1 MDASPG
7 RDWAKALE
15 EVHAKTFSAY
25 LSLRQRAV
33 NDDSQPLRDVV
44 TTLRLL
50 VGATQSLALLIEE
63 LRMRELGFLFD
74 GPKPGRNL
82 LDTLNGTLSDLNL
95 ATQGETIDE
104 KILVKLRAV
113 LSGLRTAA
121 ATDHHLD
128 FELCLSTIG
137 SSSVAEQRP
146 QPALST
152 LNDTHHHDDSY
163 NDALA
168 CVEQI
173 CGPDVQLAK
182 PCDYYVYKAKL
193 AERDVE
199 RPSYGTYALRLPE
212 LVEKHWGSIRRD
224 KSVAPETAQYAF
236 QSDFK
241 HLFSPKLKSGNF
253 ENWVLEYA
261 RQQWPERFDPTSPS
275 FSTKPLLRLMSQVSD
290 PSLRPIHVA
299 AALGMAE
306 VCRWLIS
313 ADPESIR
320 VRSPWGT
327 PFYCALLGPN
337 AFLGRVADPVE
348 LLADMRTPVNQNG
361 TLVVLQ
367 NAGGALKGTDSS
379 IIGPSQDEP
388 VSLATLAFLVCN
400 FLQSPE
406 KFLNI
411 MDHNPDVSFFDER
424 FLTLFRSNRSERS
437 TLRNWPI
444 PFPPIYLN
452 FLGSVLPVILDRA
465 VVNYDSYND
474 MSMLATGVYDMIG
487 FFELVPE
494 YLQRAS
500 SLLNITPKAYTT
512 LVREAVQDREVDVVR
527 RLTEDPRWDP
537 NAFLHKEIPS
547 LQPTGDS
554 SDVPDKGTSILHWAV
569 ESDDLALTHLILNSG
584 SDVHVRNPRNQT
596 PMLLSE
602 SPDVFNLLLSHGAQT
617 TDTDEDG
624 RNIWHVA
631 AANSDIDLIN
641 CLLENDE
648 NQDQNLRARMQGGQ
662 TPIAEGVIYP
672 FKQMIKGPKSP
683 PKPPFGA
690 LHLLKWCKKDP
701 LYLRSPKPLL
711 FLAAEWGSEP
721 LASSLLEFGA
731 DPNAV
736 DDHGR
741 SVLHYLNASATPEL
755 VRTLKNGCK
764 APALDSRGLS
774 PAETIFAAFNLE
786 RGGRLSKKA
795 RNHPAYSEPLKA
807 SAYEC
812 LLTRDVLA
820 SRNASGAGLWE
831 RFATT
836 VIAEWS
842 PRWPEGLDAGPS
854 ILTALNALV
863 KMWALADY
871 ETSTQSSALFPILYT
886 WIEGLPTH
894 SEVPPWMGDV
904 FGCILKAS
912 GFKDSLK
919 TSSEA
924 ITLLKACIQQGR
936 GDLVSKLLRAGI
948 SVHERVDGT
957 SALEVA
963 CQGEETSRCNL
974 EMFENILSHVEVE
987 RLNEVEEGGTSLL
1000 EWLLEDLVSSRDK
1013 KLSYLLDYGCDPNAG
1028 SAARGTPIVLNYIMH
1043 NQIDG
1048 ARTLLRHG
1056 ADPSATDTYGRD
1068 SALTAVSVGSLR
1080 LVVCLKN
1087 FYYADIYWAR
1097 TCTSQFEVK
1106 SVAGSKRTIISN
1118 TFNALHIASIDGHE
1132 AIADFYIKELRLS
1145 TNVATLH
1152 ERWTPLHCAALGGS
1166 TSCMRILI
1174 EHGADPTREDSQGRT
1189 PLMIAVEAGDA
1200 EAVRLLL
1207 KVCSATMSIEKPF
1220 LRALEIGY
1228 GVLLVLFAPYLT
1240 TLLPRLPPTPDEA
1253 QAPRGHLAGAILEAL
1268 IVEGDKTAW
1277 KTCERVLEYLDRAA
1291 LNDIRLSCG
1300 ECSPVVFAIRS
1311 GCYRTCL
1318 RLLQHGM
1325 RPEAITKQC
1334 LRHFHAPPSSAHES
1348 FHPCTVLHLAVHHL
1362 SEKRSA
1368 KRHIREIVQFLL
1380 LHTDWYQH
1388 PISPIHYAVT
1398 CRNGAANAALL
1409 AILAH
1414 LKMYSSRYR
1423 DMVPEGQFR
1432 IIDRTNLDRAWAHN
1446 EQKVLSHFFNQRISS
1461 DAFSPEFQ
1469 KGDSPLLLATRVKSS
1484 TSMQIIQI
1492 LVTHGA
1498 DLSDGDATTPLH
1510 EAARNDFV
1518 EAVEYLLQVGANCS
1532 LRDANGFTPL
1542 MVAVAEGNLDAAKVL
1557 VSHGAS
1563 IRVRDAHGTGLLGI
1577 CAKSNNP
1584 AALQWLLGLEL
1595 DPYESDQQN
1604 LTALHRAL
1612 CNVHLSS
1619 LVLNYGFD
1627 LSNIVRGGS
1636 KDFLTEL
1643 FNQRRASESLVK
1655 ILKRLPTEE
1664 RLTLV
1669 NLSPGDPFT
1678 PLCRAVVENDLSR
1691 ARVLLEYGAKLD
1703 EEAASEGSAL
1713 MLACS
1718 FGRMDFVKMFIRLG
1732 ASISYTA
1739 TLPGGQLVF
1748 RNALALVEPFP
1759 EIVRWLLVERH
1770 TSQRRLGGVD
1780 PEAMDVD
1787 REVKPW
1793 AGVCKTEY
1801 DVLDTEIL
1809 IARAARESSL
1819 DYVKKLEGI
1828 RRGLRG
1834 TVLMRVV
1841 ELED

>member
-1 MDASPG
+1 MDASPE
-7 RDWAKALE
+7 RDWAKVLE

-50 VGATQSLALLIEE
+50 VGATQSLALLVEE
-63 LRMRELGFLFD
+63 LRMRELDFLFD

-82 LDTLNGTLSDLNL
+82 LDTLDGTLSDLDQ
-95 ATQGETIDE
+95 ATQGENINE
-104 KILVKLRAV
+104 KILVNLRANF
-113 LSGLRTAA
+113 SGLRTAA

-137 SSSVAEQRP
+137 SPSVVEQRP

-152 LNDTHHHDDSY
+152 LNDPHHHDNSY

-182 PCDYYVYKAKL
+182 PGEYYVYKAKL

-199 RPSYGTYALRLPE
+199 RPSYGTYALRLPK

-224 KSVAPETAQYAF
+224 ESITPETAQYAF

-261 RQQWPERFDPTSPS
+261 RQQWPERFDPTSPN
-275 FSTKPLLRLMSQVSD
+275 FSTKPLVRLMSQVSD

-313 ADPESIR
+313 ADPESVR
-320 VRSPWGT
+320 MRSPWGT

-348 LLADMRTPVNQNG
+348 LLADMRTPINQNG

-400 FLQSPE
+400 FLRSPE

-411 MDHNPDVSFFDER
+411 MDHNPDVFFFDDR
-424 FLTLFRSNRSERS
+424 FLTLFRSSRSERS
-437 TLRNWPI
+437 TLKNWPI
-444 PFPPIYLN
+444 PFPPICLN

-465 VVNYDSYND
+465 VINYDSYND

-487 FFELVPE
+487 FCDLVPE

-500 SLLNITPKAYTT
+500 PLLDITPKAYTS

-547 LQPTGDS
+547 LHPTGDS

-584 SDVHVRNPRNQT
+584 SNVHVRNPRNQT
-596 PMLLSE
+596 PLLLSE

-648 NQDQNLRARMQGGQ
+648 NQDQNLRARMRGGQ
-662 TPIAEGVIYP
+662 TPIAQGIIYP
-672 FKQMIKGPKSP
+672 FKQMIKGPKSS

-701 LYLRSPKPLL
+701 VYLRSPKPLL
-711 FLAAEWGSEP
+711 FLAAEWGSEA

-755 VRTLKNGCK
+755 VRTLKKGCK
-764 APALDSRGLS
+764 APALDNRGLS

-786 RGGRLSKKA
+786 KGGRLSKKA

-812 LLTRDVLA
+812 LLTRDVLV

-831 RFATT
+831 RFVTT

-842 PRWPEGLDAGPS
+842 PRWPEGLDTGPS

-871 ETSTQSSALFPILYT
+871 ETSTQSSALFPIVYT

-919 TSSEA
+919 ASPEA

-936 GDLVSKLLRAGI
+936 GDLVPKLLKVGI

-974 EMFENILSHVEVE
+974 EMFENILSHAEVE
-987 RLNEVEEGGTSLL
+987 RLNEVEEGGTGLL

-1013 KLSYLLDYGCDPNAG
+1013 KLSCLLDYGCDPNAG
-1028 SAARGTPIVLNYIMH
+1028 VGVRGTPIVLNYISG

-1056 ADPSATDTYGRD
+1056 ADPSATDTSGRD

-1118 TFNALHIASIDGHE
+1118 TFNALHIASIGGHE
-1132 AIADFYIKELRLS
+1132 AIVDFYIKELRLS

-1166 TSCMRILI
+1166 TSCMRVLI
-1174 EHGADPTREDSQGRT
+1174 EHGADPTREDYQGRT
-1189 PLMIAVEAGDA
+1189 PLMIAVEAGDT

-1207 KVCSATMSIEKPF
+1207 KPCSAKMAIEKPF

-1228 GVLLVLFAPYLT
+1228 GVLLGLFAPYLT
-1240 TLLPRLPPTPDEA
+1240 TLLPRLTQTPDED
-1253 QAPRGHLAGAILEAL
+1253 QASRGHLAGAILEAL
-1268 IVEGDKTAW
+1268 ITEGDKTAW
-1277 KTCERVLEYLDRAA
+1277 KTCERVLEYLDPAA

-1300 ECSPVVFAIRS
+1300 ECSPVVFALRS

-1325 RPEAITKQC
+1325 RPEVMTKQC
-1334 LRHFHAPPSSAHES
+1334 PRHLHAPPSSAHEN
-1348 FHPCTVLHLAVHHL
+1348 FHPCTVLHLAVHRL
-1362 SEKRSA
+1362 SEKRSP
-1368 KRHIREIVQFLL
+1368 KRHIHEIVQFLL

-1388 PISPIHYAVT
+1388 PISPIHYAAI

-1414 LKMYSSRYR
+1414 LKMYSSRYQ

-1432 IIDRTNLDRAWAHN
+1432 ITDRTNPDRAWAHN
-1446 EQKVLSHFFNQRISS
+1446 QQKVLSHFFNQRISS
-1461 DAFSPEFQ
+1461 DAFSPEFE
-1469 KGDSPLLLATRVKSS
+1469 KGDSPLLLAIRVKSS

-1492 LVTHGA
+1492 LVTHGT
-1498 DLSDGDATTPLH
+1498 DLSDGNATTPLH
-1510 EAARNDFV
+1510 EAAGNNFV

-1532 LRDANGFTPL
+1532 LRDVDGFTPL
-1542 MVAVAEGNLDAAKVL
+1542 MVAVAEGNLDTAKVL

-1563 IRVRDAHGTGLLGI
+1563 IHVRDAHGTGLLGI
-1577 CAKSNNP
+1577 GAKSKNP
-1584 AALQWLLGLEL
+1584 AVLQWLLVVGL
-1595 DPYESDQQN
+1595 DPYEPDQQN
-1604 LTALHRAL
+1604 LTPLHCAL

-1619 LVLNYGFD
+1619 FVLNYGFD
-1627 LSNIVRGGS
+1627 LSNIVRGGG
-1636 KDFLTEL
+1636 KDFLAEL
-1643 FNQRRASESLVK
+1643 FTQTRASESLAK
-1655 ILKRLPTEE
+1655 LLKRLPTEE
-1664 RLTLV
+1664 RLALV
-1669 NLSPGDPFT
+1669 NLSLEDPFT
-1678 PLCRAVVENDLSR
+1678 PLCRAIVEDNLYR
-1691 ARVLLEYGAKLD
+1691 ARVLLEYGARLD
-1703 EEAASEGSAL
+1703 EEGASEGSAL

-1718 FGRMDFVKMFIRLG
+1718 YGRMEFVKMFVHLG
-1732 ASISYTA
+1732 ASISHVA
-1739 TLPGGQLVF
+1739 HAADGQRVF
-1748 RNALALVEPFP
+1748 RNALALAEPFP
-1759 EIVRWLLVERH
+1759 GIVRWLLVERH
-1770 TSQRRLGGVD
+1770 TSQRRLRGVD
-1780 PEAMDVD
+1780 AEAMDID
-1787 REVKPW
+1787 QAVKPW
-1793 AGVCKTEY
+1793 AGVCIAEY
-1801 DVLDTEIL
+1801 DVSETGMIV
-1809 IARAARESSL
+1809 ARAARESSL
-1819 DYVKKLEGI
+1819 DYVKRLEGV

-1834 TVLMRVV
+1834 TVLRDVQ
-1841 ELED
+1841 LEH

>member
-1 MDASPG
+1 MDASPE
-7 RDWAKALE
+7 RDWAKVLE

-25 LSLRQRAV
+25 LSLRQRTV

-63 LRMRELGFLFD
+63 LRMRELDFLFD

-82 LDTLNGTLSDLNL
+82 LDTLDGTLSDFNQ
-95 ATQGETIDE
+95 ATQGGNIDE

-113 LSGLRTAA
+113 LSGLGTAA

-146 QPALST
+146 QIALST
-152 LNDTHHHDDSY
+152 LNDPHHHDSSY

-182 PCDYYVYKAKL
+182 PGEYYVYKAKL

-212 LVEKHWGSIRRD
+212 LAEKHWGSIRRD
-224 KSVAPETAQYAF
+224 GITTPETAQYAF

-241 HLFSPKLKSGNF
+241 HLFSPNLKSGNF

-261 RQQWPERFDPTSPS
+261 RQQWPERFDPTSPN
-275 FSTKPLLRLMSQVSD
+275 FSTKPLVRLMSQVSD

-313 ADPESIR
+313 ADPESVR
-320 VRSPWGT
+320 MRSPWGT

-348 LLADMRTPVNQNG
+348 LLADMRTPINQNG

-411 MDHNPDVSFFDER
+411 MDHNPDVSFFDDR
-424 FLTLFRSNRSERS
+424 FLTLFRSSRSERS
-437 TLRNWPI
+437 TLKNWPI
-444 PFPPIYLN
+444 PFPPICLN

-465 VVNYDSYND
+465 VINYDSYND

-487 FFELVPE
+487 FFDLVPE

-500 SLLNITPKAYTT
+500 PLLDITPKAYTS

-547 LQPTGDS
+547 LHPTGDS

-584 SDVHVRNPRNQT
+584 SNVHVRNPRNQT
-596 PMLLSE
+596 PLLLSE
-602 SPDVFNLLLSHGAQT
+602 SPDVFNLLLSHGAKT

-648 NQDQNLRARMQGGQ
+648 NQDQNLRARMRGGQ
-662 TPIAEGVIYP
+662 TPIAQGIIYP
-672 FKQMIKGPKSP
+672 FKQMIKGPKSS

-701 LYLRSPKPLL
+701 VYLRSPKPLL

-755 VRTLKNGCK
+755 VRTLKKGCK
-764 APALDSRGLS
+764 APALDNRGLS

-786 RGGRLSKKA
+786 KGGRLSKKA

-812 LLTRDVLA
+812 LLTRDVLV

-831 RFATT
+831 RFVTT

-842 PRWPEGLDAGPS
+842 PRWLEGLDAGPS

-863 KMWALADY
+863 KTWALADY

-894 SEVPPWMGDV
+894 SEVPPWMGNV

-919 TSSEA
+919 ASPEA

-936 GDLVSKLLRAGI
+936 GDLVPKLLRAGI

-963 CQGEETSRCNL
+963 CQGEETSRCSL
-974 EMFENILSHVEVE
+974 EMFENILSHAEVE
-987 RLNEVEEGGTSLL
+987 RLNEVEKGGTSLL

-1013 KLSYLLDYGCDPNAG
+1013 KLSCLLDYGCDPNAG
-1028 SAARGTPIVLNYIMH
+1028 VGVRGTPIVLNYILG

-1048 ARTLLRHG
+1048 VRTLLRHG
-1056 ADPSATDTYGRD
+1056 ADPSATDKSGRD

-1118 TFNALHIASIDGHE
+1118 TFNALHIASIGGHE
-1132 AIADFYIKELRLS
+1132 AIVDFYIKELRLS

-1166 TSCMRILI
+1166 TSCMRVLI
-1174 EHGADPTREDSQGRT
+1174 EHGADPTKEDYQGRT
-1189 PLMIAVEAGDA
+1189 PLMIAVEAGDT

-1207 KVCSATMSIEKPF
+1207 KPCSAKMAIEKPF

-1240 TLLPRLPPTPDEA
+1240 TLLPRLTQTPDEH

-1268 IVEGDKTAW
+1268 ITEGDKTAW
-1277 KTCERVLEYLDRAA
+1277 KTCERVLEYLDPAA

-1300 ECSPVVFAIRS
+1300 ECSPVVFALRS
-1311 GCYRTCL
+1311 GCYRTCI

-1325 RPEAITKQC
+1325 RPEVITKQC
-1334 LRHFHAPPSSAHES
+1334 PRHLHAPPSSAHES
-1348 FHPCTVLHLAVHHL
+1348 FHPCTVLHLAVHRL
-1362 SEKRSA
+1362 SEKRSP
-1368 KRHIREIVQFLL
+1368 KRHIHEVVQFLL

-1388 PISPIHYAVT
+1388 PISPIHYAAT

-1414 LKMYSSRYR
+1414 LKMYSFRYQ

-1432 IIDRTNLDRAWAHN
+1432 ITDRTNPDRVGAHN
-1446 EQKVLSHFFNQRISS
+1446 QQKVLSHFFNQRISS
-1461 DAFSPEFQ
+1461 DAFLPEFK
-1469 KGDSPLLLATRVKSS
+1469 KGDSPLLLAIRAKSS

-1498 DLSDGDATTPLH
+1498 DLSDGNATTPLH
-1510 EAARNDFV
+1510 EAARNNFV

-1532 LRDANGFTPL
+1532 LRDADGCTPL
-1542 MVAVAEGNLDAAKVL
+1542 MVAIAKGNLDAAKVL
-1557 VSHGAS
+1557 VSDGAS
-1563 IRVRDAHGTGLLGI
+1563 PHVRDAHGTGLLGI
-1577 CAKSNNP
+1577 CAKSKNP
-1584 AALQWLLGLEL
+1584 AALQWLLDLEL
-1595 DPYESDQQN
+1595 DPYEPDQQN

-1619 LVLNYGFD
+1619 FVLNYGFD
-1627 LSNIVRGGS
+1627 LSNIVRGGGN
-1636 KDFLTEL
+1636 DFLAEL

-1655 ILKRLPTEE
+1655 LLKRLPTDE
-1664 RLTLV
+1664 RLALV
-1669 NLSPGDPFT
+1669 NLSGGDPVT
-1678 PLCRAVVENDLSR
+1678 PLCRAVAENDLSR
-1691 ARVLLEYGAKLD
+1691 VRVLLGYGANLD
-1703 EEAASEGSAL
+1703 EEGASEGSAL
-1713 MLACS
+1713 MVACS
-1718 FGRMDFVKMFIRLG
+1718 FGRMDFVRMLVHIG
-1732 ASISYTA
+1732 ASISHMA
-1739 TLPGGQLVF
+1739 RLADGQLVF
-1748 RNALALVEPFP
+1748 RNALALAEPFP
-1759 EIVRWLLVERH
+1759 EIVRWLLVGRH
-1770 TSQRRLGGVD
+1770 ASQRRLGGVES
-1780 PEAMDVD
+1780 EAMDID
-1787 REVKPW
+1787 REVKLW
-1793 AGVCKTEY
+1793 AGICVTEY
-1801 DVLDTEIL
+1801 DVSGTGI
-1809 IARAARESSL
+1809 IVARAARESSL
-1819 DYVKKLEGI
+1819 DYVKRLEGI

-1834 TVLMRVV
+1834 TVLRVV
-1841 ELED
+1841 ELEK

>member
-1 MDASPG
+1 MDASPE
-7 RDWAKALE
+7 RDWAKVLE

-25 LSLRQRAV
+25 LSLRQRTV

-63 LRMRELGFLFD
+63 LRMRELDFLFD

-82 LDTLNGTLSDLNL
+82 LDTLDGTLSDFNQ
-95 ATQGETIDE
+95 ATQGGNIDE

-113 LSGLRTAA
+113 LSGLGTAA

-146 QPALST
+146 QIALST
-152 LNDTHHHDDSY
+152 LNDPHHHDSSY

-182 PCDYYVYKAKL
+182 PGEYYVYKAKL

-212 LVEKHWGSIRRD
+212 LAEKHWGSIRRD
-224 KSVAPETAQYAF
+224 GITTPETAQYAF

-241 HLFSPKLKSGNF
+241 HLFSPNLKSGNF

-261 RQQWPERFDPTSPS
+261 RQQWPERFDPTSPN
-275 FSTKPLLRLMSQVSD
+275 FSTKPLVRLMSQVSD

-313 ADPESIR
+313 ADPESVR
-320 VRSPWGT
+320 MRSPWGT

-348 LLADMRTPVNQNG
+348 LLADMRTPINQNG

-411 MDHNPDVSFFDER
+411 MDHNPDVSFFDDR
-424 FLTLFRSNRSERS
+424 FLTLFRSSRSERS
-437 TLRNWPI
+437 TLKNWPI
-444 PFPPIYLN
+444 PFPPICLN

-465 VVNYDSYND
+465 VINYDSYND

-487 FFELVPE
+487 FFDLVPE

-500 SLLNITPKAYTT
+500 PLLDITPKAYTS

-547 LQPTGDS
+547 LHPTGDS

-584 SDVHVRNPRNQT
+584 SNVHVRNPRNQT
-596 PMLLSE
+596 PLLLSE
-602 SPDVFNLLLSHGAQT
+602 SPDVFNLLLSHGAKT

-648 NQDQNLRARMQGGQ
+648 NQDQNLRARMRGGQ
-662 TPIAEGVIYP
+662 TPIAQGIIYP
-672 FKQMIKGPKSP
+672 FKQMIKGPKSS

-701 LYLRSPKPLL
+701 VYLRSPKPLL
-711 FLAAEWGSEP
+711 FLAAEWGSEL

-755 VRTLKNGCK
+755 VRTLKKGCK
-764 APALDSRGLS
+764 APALDNRGLS

-786 RGGRLSKKA
+786 KGGRLSKKA

-812 LLTRDVLA
+812 LLTRDVLV

-831 RFATT
+831 RFVTT

-842 PRWPEGLDAGPS
+842 PRWLEGLDAGPS

-863 KMWALADY
+863 KTWALADY

-894 SEVPPWMGDV
+894 SEVPPWMGNV

-919 TSSEA
+919 ASPEA

-936 GDLVSKLLRAGI
+936 GDLVPKLLRAGI

-963 CQGEETSRCNL
+963 CQGEETSRCSL
-974 EMFENILSHVEVE
+974 EMFENILSHAEVE
-987 RLNEVEEGGTSLL
+987 RLNEVEKGGTSLL

-1013 KLSYLLDYGCDPNAG
+1013 KLSCLLDYGCDPNAG
-1028 SAARGTPIVLNYIMH
+1028 VGVRGTPIVLNYILG

-1048 ARTLLRHG
+1048 VRTLLRHG
-1056 ADPSATDTYGRD
+1056 ADPSATDKSGRD

-1118 TFNALHIASIDGHE
+1118 TFNALHIASIGGHE
-1132 AIADFYIKELRLS
+1132 AIVDFYIKELRLS

-1166 TSCMRILI
+1166 TSCMRVLI
-1174 EHGADPTREDSQGRT
+1174 EHGADPTKEDYQGRT
-1189 PLMIAVEAGDA
+1189 PLMIAVEAGDT

-1207 KVCSATMSIEKPF
+1207 KPCSAKMAIEKPF
-1220 LRALEIGY
+1220 LRALEI
-1228 GVLLVLFAPYLT
+1228 
-1240 TLLPRLPPTPDEA
+1240 D
-1253 QAPRGHLAGAILEAL
+1253 
-1268 IVEGDKTAW
+1268 
-1277 KTCERVLEYLDRAA
+1277 RV
-1291 LNDIRLSCG
+1291 G
-1300 ECSPVVFAIRS
+1300 
-1311 GCYRTCL
+1311 
-1318 RLLQHGM
+1318 
-1325 RPEAITKQC
+1325 
-1334 LRHFHAPPSSAHES
+1334 
-1348 FHPCTVLHLAVHHL
+1348 
-1362 SEKRSA
+1362 
-1368 KRHIREIVQFLL
+1368 
-1380 LHTDWYQH
+1380 
-1388 PISPIHYAVT
+1388 
-1398 CRNGAANAALL
+1398 
-1409 AILAH
+1409 
-1414 LKMYSSRYR
+1414 
-1423 DMVPEGQFR
+1423 
-1432 IIDRTNLDRAWAHN
+1432 AHN
-1446 EQKVLSHFFNQRISS
+1446 QQKVLSHFFNQRISS
-1461 DAFSPEFQ
+1461 DAFLPEFK
-1469 KGDSPLLLATRVKSS
+1469 KGDSPLLLAIRAKSS

-1498 DLSDGDATTPLH
+1498 DLSDGNATTPLH
-1510 EAARNDFV
+1510 EAARNNFV

-1532 LRDANGFTPL
+1532 LRDADGCTPL
-1542 MVAVAEGNLDAAKVL
+1542 MVAIAKGNLDAAKVL
-1557 VSHGAS
+1557 VSDGAS
-1563 IRVRDAHGTGLLGI
+1563 PHVRDAHGTGLLGI
-1577 CAKSNNP
+1577 CAKSKNP
-1584 AALQWLLGLEL
+1584 AALQWLLDLEL
-1595 DPYESDQQN
+1595 DPYEPDQQN

-1619 LVLNYGFD
+1619 FVLNYGFD
-1627 LSNIVRGGS
+1627 LSNIVRGGGN
-1636 KDFLTEL
+1636 DFLAEL

-1655 ILKRLPTEE
+1655 LLKRLPTDE
-1664 RLTLV
+1664 RLALV
-1669 NLSPGDPFT
+1669 NLSGGDPVT
-1678 PLCRAVVENDLSR
+1678 PLCRAVAENDLSR
-1691 ARVLLEYGAKLD
+1691 VRVLLGYGANLD
-1703 EEAASEGSAL
+1703 EEGASEGSAL
-1713 MLACS
+1713 MVACS
-1718 FGRMDFVKMFIRLG
+1718 FGRMDFVRMLVHIG
-1732 ASISYTA
+1732 ASISHMA
-1739 TLPGGQLVF
+1739 RLADGQLVF
-1748 RNALALVEPFP
+1748 RNALALAEPFP
-1759 EIVRWLLVERH
+1759 EIVRWLLVGRH
-1770 TSQRRLGGVD
+1770 ASQRRLGGVES
-1780 PEAMDVD
+1780 EAMDID
-1787 REVKPW
+1787 REVKLW
-1793 AGVCKTEY
+1793 AGICVTEY
-1801 DVLDTEIL
+1801 DVSGTGI
-1809 IARAARESSL
+1809 IVARAARESSL
-1819 DYVKKLEGI
+1819 DYVKRLEGI

-1834 TVLMRVV
+1834 TVLRVV
-1841 ELED
+1841 ELEK

>member
-1 MDASPG
+1 MDASPE
-7 RDWAKALE
+7 RDWAKVLE

-25 LSLRQRAV
+25 FSLRQRAV

-63 LRMRELGFLFD
+63 LCMRELDFLFD

-82 LDTLNGTLSDLNL
+82 LDNLDGTLIDLNL
-95 ATQGETIDE
+95 ASQGENIDE

-146 QPALST
+146 QIALPT
-152 LNDTHHHDDSY
+152 LNDPHHHDSSY

-182 PCDYYVYKAKL
+182 PGEYYVYKAKL

-199 RPSYGTYALRLPE
+199 RPSYGTYALKLPD
-212 LVEKHWGSIRRD
+212 VAEKHWGSIRRD
-224 KSVAPETAQYAF
+224 GITTPETAQHAF

-261 RQQWPERFDPTSPS
+261 RQQWPERFDPTSPN
-275 FSTKPLLRLMSQVSD
+275 FSTKPLVRLMSQVSD

-306 VCRWLIS
+306 VCRWLTS
-313 ADPESIR
+313 ADPESVR
-320 VRSPWGT
+320 MRSPWGT

-379 IIGPSQDEP
+379 IIGPSQDES

-411 MDHNPDVSFFDER
+411 MDHNPDVSFLDDR
-424 FLTLFRSNRSERS
+424 FLTLFRSSRSERS
-437 TLRNWPI
+437 TLKNWPI
-444 PFPPIYLN
+444 RFPPVYHN

-465 VVNYDSYND
+465 VINYDSYND
-474 MSMLATGVYDMIG
+474 MSMLATGVYEMIG
-487 FFELVPE
+487 FFDLEPE

-500 SLLNITPKAYTT
+500 PLLDVTPKAYTA

-554 SDVPDKGTSILHWAV
+554 PEVPDKGTSILHWAV
-569 ESDDLALTHLILNSG
+569 ESDDLALTHLILKSG

-596 PMLLSE
+596 PLLLSE

-617 TDTDEDG
+617 TDIDEDG

-648 NQDQNLRARMQGGQ
+648 NQHQNLRARMRGGQ
-662 TPIAEGVIYP
+662 TPIAQGIIYP
-672 FKQMIKGPKSP
+672 FKQMIKGPKSS

-701 LYLRSPKPLL
+701 AYLRSPKPLL

-755 VRTLKNGCK
+755 VRTLKKGCK
-764 APALDSRGLS
+764 APALDNRGLS

-786 RGGRLSKKA
+786 KGGRLSKKA

-812 LLTRDVLA
+812 LLTRDVLV

-831 RFATT
+831 RFVTT

-919 TSSEA
+919 ASPEA

-936 GDLVSKLLRAGI
+936 GDLVPKLLRAGI

-974 EMFENILSHVEVE
+974 EMFENILSHAEVE

-1013 KLSYLLDYGCDPNAG
+1013 KLSCLLDYGCDPNAG
-1028 SAARGTPIVLNYIMH
+1028 VGVRGTPIVLNYISG

-1056 ADPSATDTYGRD
+1056 ADPSATDTSGRD
-1068 SALTAVSVGSLR
+1068 SALTSVSVGSLR

-1118 TFNALHIASIDGHE
+1118 TFNALHIASIGGHE
-1132 AIADFYIKELRLS
+1132 AIVDFYIKELRLS

-1166 TSCMRILI
+1166 TSCMRVLI
-1174 EHGADPTREDSQGRT
+1174 EHGADPTREDYQGRT
-1189 PLMIAVEAGDA
+1189 PLMIAVEAGDT

-1207 KVCSATMSIEKPF
+1207 KPCSAKMAIEKPF
-1220 LRALEIGY
+1220 LRALEIGH

-1240 TLLPRLPPTPDEA
+1240 TLLPRLTQTPDED
-1253 QAPRGHLAGAILEAL
+1253 QASRGHLAGAILEAL
-1268 IVEGDKTAW
+1268 ITEGDKTAW
-1277 KTCERVLEYLDRAA
+1277 KTCERVLEYLDPAA

-1300 ECSPVVFAIRS
+1300 ECSPVVFA
-1311 GCYRTCL
+1311 L
-1318 RLLQHGM
+1318 
-1325 RPEAITKQC
+1325 
-1334 LRHFHAPPSSAHES
+1334 
-1348 FHPCTVLHLAVHHL
+1348 
-1362 SEKRSA
+1362 
-1368 KRHIREIVQFLL
+1368 
-1380 LHTDWYQH
+1380 
-1388 PISPIHYAVT
+1388 
-1398 CRNGAANAALL
+1398 RNGAANAALL

-1414 LKMYSSRYR
+1414 LKMYSSRYQ

-1432 IIDRTNLDRAWAHN
+1432 ITDRTNPDRAWAHN
-1446 EQKVLSHFFNQRISS
+1446 QQKVLSHFFNQRISS

-1469 KGDSPLLLATRVKSS
+1469 KGDSPLLLATKAKSS
-1484 TSMQIIQI
+1484 SSMQIIQI

-1498 DLSDGDATTPLH
+1498 DLSDGNATTPLH
-1510 EAARNDFV
+1510 EAAGNNFV

-1532 LRDANGFTPL
+1532 LRDAGGFTPL
-1542 MVAVAEGNLDAAKVL
+1542 MVAVAEGNLDTAKVL
-1557 VSHGAS
+1557 VRHGAS
-1563 IRVRDAHGTGLLGI
+1563 VHVRDAHGTGLLGI
-1577 CAKSNNP
+1577 GAKSKNP
-1584 AALQWLLGLEL
+1584 AVLQWLLGVGL
-1595 DPYESDQQN
+1595 DPYEPDQQN
-1604 LTALHRAL
+1604 LTPLHRAL

-1619 LVLNYGFD
+1619 FVLNYGFD
-1627 LSNIVRGGS
+1627 LSNIVRGGGN
-1636 KDFLTEL
+1636 DFLAGL
-1643 FNQRRASESLVK
+1643 FTQTRASESLTK
-1655 ILKRLPTEE
+1655 LLKRLPTEE
-1664 RLTLV
+1664 RLALV
-1669 NLSPGDPFT
+1669 NLSLEDPLT
-1678 PLCRAVVENDLSR
+1678 PLCRAVMENNLSH

-1703 EEAASEGSAL
+1703 GEGASEGSAL

-1718 FGRMDFVKMFIRLG
+1718 FGRMEFVKMFVHLG
-1732 ASISYTA
+1732 ASISHVA
-1739 TLPGGQLVF
+1739 HAADGQRVF
-1748 RNALALVEPFP
+1748 RNALALAAPFP
-1759 EIVRWLLVERH
+1759 GIVRWLLVERH
-1770 TSQRRLGGVD
+1770 TSQRRLRGVD
-1780 PEAMDVD
+1780 AETMDID
-1787 REVKPW
+1787 QAVKPW
-1793 AGVCKTEY
+1793 AGVCIAEY
-1801 DVLDTEIL
+1801 DVSGTGI
-1809 IARAARESSL
+1809 IVARAARESSL
-1819 DYVKKLEGI
+1819 DYVKRLEGV
-1828 RRGLRG
+1828 RKGLRG
-1834 TVLMRVV
+1834 TLLMRAV
-1841 ELED
+1841 ELEN